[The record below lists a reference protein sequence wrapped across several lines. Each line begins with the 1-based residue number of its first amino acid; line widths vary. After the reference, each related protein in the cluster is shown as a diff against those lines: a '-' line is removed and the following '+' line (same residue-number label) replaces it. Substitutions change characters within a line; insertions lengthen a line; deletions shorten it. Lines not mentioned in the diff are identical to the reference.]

1 MTSTYHRLRVRIYA
15 ETDPELFTWYQR
27 LAADT
32 LSKGEKSTQIREL
45 LRAGLQAQTTNWS
58 PAVATAAVD
67 TAALVAA
74 LLPEF
79 RAVLD
84 AALATAHLTRTADTA
99 AENLEDDPEM
109 QDFLAALDDSLFLA
123 D

>member
-1 MTSTYHRLRVRIYA
+1 MEQNYYYFRVRVYA
-15 ETDPELFTWYQR
+15 ESDPELYEWYQN
-27 LAADT
+27 LTHAS
-32 LSKGEKSTQIREL
+32 LGSGGQSTQIREL

-109 QDFLAALDDSLFLA
+109 QDFLAALDESLFL